1 MIWPDIK
8 VREVLNINVFHSI
21 FEARRSAD
29 YAFEG
34 ESHNF
39 WECLYVKSGRLC
51 VSGDERVYNMGA
63 GEIIFHK
70 PLEFHKYNVLD
81 ECGADLLIFS
91 FSTDSE
97 AAEYFK
103 NSVFNLTPSQRKI
116 VSDMLSYI
124 HEKCPYCETAEENL
138 YLDYFEKI
146 PTFSQMVRT
155 YIYQLFL
162 SLSDLGKIALASTS
176 RDASLFG
183 KAVNY
188 MNLSVCKQP
197 TVDEIAAFCN
207 ISTSTL
213 KRIFLKYAG
222 ISVHKYFLL
231 TKLKA
236 ANALLLEG
244 LNVSE
249 TAEKLGFSSQAY
261 FSAAFKREFH
271 INPSKIRAD

>member
-8 VREVLNINVFHSI
+8 VQEVININVFHSF
-21 FEARRSAD
+21 FEARRAAD

-39 WECLYVKSGRLC
+39 WECLYIKSGRLC
-51 VSGDERVYNMGA
+51 VSGDERVYSLNA
-63 GEIIFHK
+63 GEMIFHK
-70 PLEFHKYNVLD
+70 PLEFHKYYVLD
-81 ECGADLLIFS
+81 GRSADVLIFS
-91 FSTDSE
+91 FSTESE

-103 NSVFNLTPSQRKI
+103 NSVFNLTPSQRRI

-124 HEKCPYCETAEENL
+124 HEKCPYSEADDKTN
-138 YLDYFEKI
+138 YLNYFEKI
-146 PTFSQMVRT
+146 PTFSQMVTT
-155 YIYQLFL
+155 YVYQLFL
-162 SLSDLGKIALASTS
+162 SLMSLGKMASASTS

-188 MNLSVCKQP
+188 MNINVCEQPSVY
-197 TVDEIAAFCN
+197 EIAAFCN

-231 TKLKA
+231 IKLKA
-236 ANALLLEG
+236 ANAYLLEG

-249 TAEKLGFSSQAY
+249 TAERLGFSSQAY

-271 INPSKIRAD
+271 ISPSKIRAD

>member
-8 VREVLNINVFHSI
+8 VQEVLNINIFHSF
-21 FEARRSAD
+21 FEAHRAPD
-29 YAFEG
+29 YVFEG

-39 WECLYVKSGRLC
+39 WECLYVKSGRIC
-51 VSGDERVYNMGA
+51 ASGDERVYNLNA

-70 PLEFHKYNVLD
+70 PLEFHKYYVLD
-81 ECGADLLIFS
+81 ERGADLLIFS

-103 NSVFNLTPSQRKI
+103 NSVFNLTPTQRRM

-124 HEKCPYCETAEENL
+124 HEKCPYSEDAEENL
-138 YLDYFEKI
+138 YLDHFKKI
-146 PTFSQMVRT
+146 PTFSQTVRT

-162 SLSDLGKIALASTS
+162 SLMDIGKIASASTS

-188 MNLSVCKQP
+188 MNLSVCEQP
-197 TVDEIAAFCN
+197 SVDEIAAFCN

-222 ISVHKYFLL
+222 LSVHKYFLL
-231 TKLKA
+231 IKLKA
-236 ANALLLEG
+236 ANSLLLEG

-249 TAEKLGFSSQAY
+249 TAERLGFSSQAY

-271 INPSKIRAD
+271 ISPSKITSD

>member
-1 MIWPDIK
+1 MSWSDVK
-8 VREVLNINVFHSI
+8 VNEVLNISVFHSL
-21 FEARRSAD
+21 FEARRGAD

-39 WECLYVKSGRLC
+39 WECLYVKSGRIC
-51 VSGDERVYNMGA
+51 ASGDERVYNISA

-70 PLEFHKYNVLD
+70 PLEFHKYSVLD
-81 ECGADLLIFS
+81 GRCADVLIFS

-103 NSVFNLTPSQRKI
+103 NSVFNLTPAQRKT
-116 VSDMLSYI
+116 VSEMLSYI
-124 HEKCPYCETAEENL
+124 HEKCPYSDTAEENL
-138 YLDYFEKI
+138 YLDYFEKL
-146 PTFSQMVRT
+146 PTFSQTVRT

-162 SLSDLGKIALASTS
+162 SLMDIGKIASASTS
-176 RDASLFG
+176 REASLFG

-188 MNLSVCKQP
+188 MNLSVCEQP
-197 TVDEIAAFCN
+197 TVDDIAAFCN

-231 TKLKA
+231 IKLKA
-236 ANALLLEG
+236 ANAYLLEG

-271 INPSKIRAD
+271 ISPSKIRTD